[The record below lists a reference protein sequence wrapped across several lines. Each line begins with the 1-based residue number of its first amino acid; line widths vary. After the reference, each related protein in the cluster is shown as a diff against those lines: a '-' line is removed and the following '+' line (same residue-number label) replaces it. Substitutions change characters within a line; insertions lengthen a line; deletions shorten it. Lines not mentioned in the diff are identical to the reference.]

1 MMKWTSVGMRINLAL
16 LVLMLAITGLSLFVY
31 AHQQRKEVVAAEV
44 RGARN
49 LILVAESIRANVVEM
64 WKNGLYNND
73 MLKQAAKITDPKQRM
88 DRLNFLVPMFNA
100 WHVVRDSSSSDQSK
114 FFLKIPRQNPRNP
127 ANTPDDLERQILER
141 FGADSSL
148 TEYAFV
154 DETNQQVRYFRP
166 VRLEQQCL
174 LCHGDPATSEAL
186 WGNKDGNDVLGYR
199 MENKKIGDL
208 HGALEIVTSLK
219 ESDVAIT
226 HAVLWFGLFA
236 FISFLII
243 AAVVYNVTNAF
254 LVKPLTEIVLH
265 LQAIGGGD
273 LTGRLRAEGRSE
285 LAWLAS
291 SFNSFIKKIQSII
304 KELRDHGDK
313 VSVASDQLNAIVRQT
328 EEGAQRQ
335 QTETEEVARAMSE
348 MADSVQDVARSAAK
362 AAETTRDAG
371 ERARGGQQVVEKT
384 VDAITQL
391 AAEVERAA
399 GVIHELENDS
409 DSIGKILQVIKGIAD
424 QTNLLA
430 LNAAIEAARAG
441 EQGRGFAVVADEVRS
456 LSARTQQ
463 ATVEIQR
470 TIEQL
475 QEKSRQAVAVM
486 QDSRNRAQD
495 GVRQA
500 SMAGQ
505 ALEDITLMIATITDQ
520 NAQIASAAEQ
530 QSAVSDEINRN
541 VASISEGSIATVSFA
556 HESSQAS
563 ANLLSVAQNLRATV
577 DRFKV

>member
-16 LVLMLAITGLSLFVY
+16 LVLMLVVTGTSLFLY
-31 AHQQRKEVVAAEV
+31 AHQQRKEVVATEV

-49 LILVAESIRANVVEM
+49 LILVAEAIRANVVEM
-64 WKNGLYNND
+64 WQSGMYNTD
-73 MLKQAAKITDPKQRM
+73 MLKQAAKIGDSKERTA
-88 DRLNFLVPMFNA
+88 RLNYLVPMFNA
-100 WHVVRDSSSSDQSK
+100 WHVVRDSSEQGK

-127 ANTPDDLERQILER
+127 ANAPDDLERQVLDR
-141 FGADSSL
+141 FAAEPSL
-148 TEYAFV
+148 AEYSFV
-154 DETNQQVRYFRP
+154 DEKNQQVRYFRP

-174 LCHGDPATSEAL
+174 LCHGDPASSESI
-186 WGNKDGNDVLGYR
+186 WGNREGVDVLGYR
-199 MENKKIGDL
+199 MENKKAGDL

-219 ESDVAIT
+219 DSNAAIT
-226 HAVLWFGLFA
+226 SAILWFALFA
-236 FISFLII
+236 VVGFLIV
-243 AAVVYNVTNAF
+243 AVAVYNVTNVF
-254 LVKPLTEIVLH
+254 LVRPLTDIILH

-273 LTGRLRAEGRSE
+273 LTGRLRAEGKSE
-285 LAWLAS
+285 LAWLSA
-291 SFNSFIKKIQSII
+291 SFNGFVKKIQSII
-304 KELRDHGDK
+304 KELREHGDK
-313 VSVASDQLNAIVRQT
+313 VSVASDQLNAIVQQT
-328 EEGAQRQ
+328 EGGAQRQ

-384 VDAITQL
+384 VGAITQL

-409 DSIGKILQVIKGIAD
+409 ESIGKILQVIKGIAD

-500 SMAGQ
+500 SLAGQ
-505 ALEDITLMIATITDQ
+505 ALEDITHMISTITDQ

-556 HESSQAS
+556 HEASQAS
-563 ANLLSVAQNLRATV
+563 TNLLTVAENLKSTV
-577 DRFKV
+577 ERFKV